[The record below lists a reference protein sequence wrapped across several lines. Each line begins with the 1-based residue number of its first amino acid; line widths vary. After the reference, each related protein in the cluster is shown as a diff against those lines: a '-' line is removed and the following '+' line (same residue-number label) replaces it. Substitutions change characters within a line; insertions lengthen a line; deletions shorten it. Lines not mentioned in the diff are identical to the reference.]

1 MAIPRVSKMITDRQR
16 KCEFV
21 DWFVVNHRPALVKAL
36 AQLFQQDLEEGQPL
50 PNVDLFLDGLVRRL
64 RRALRELVEAEQ
76 THLAEIADDGI
87 HRDRRDEAARDLRD
101 VVFNWRP
108 VIRAVFGERKAEEAG
123 FERRIADHPLALLRQ
138 TERLLARFRDPEFE
152 LDATRFDGV
161 AVTRERIVEQLESP
175 ARQLRQAIDDV
186 TSEQTKAHGT
196 KVAKDQ
202 AMTHFDHV
210 YRAFVNLFDPAFRLI
225 GEDELAERLTLKLSR
240 RSDPAE
246 ATEEPLDETSEA
258 PDPGA
263 SGEQQP

>member
-1 MAIPRVSKMITDRQR
+1 MAVPRISKMITDRQR

-21 DWFVVNHRPALVKAL
+21 DWFVVNHRKALVEAL
-36 AQLFQQDLEEGQPL
+36 ADLFQKDLEEGEAL
-50 PNVDLFLDGLVRRL
+50 PDVDLFLDGLVRRL

-76 THLAEIADDGI
+76 AHLGEIADDGI
-87 HRDRRDEAARDLRD
+87 HRDRRDQAAQELRD

-138 TERLLARFRDPEFE
+138 TERLLSRFKDPGFE

-161 AVTRERIVEQLESP
+161 AVTREKVVEQLESP
-175 ARQLRQAIDDV
+175 ARKLRQAIDGL

-202 AMTHFDHV
+202 AMAHFDHV
-210 YRAFVNLFDPAFRLI
+210 YRAFVSLFEPAFRLI
-225 GEDELAERLTLKLSR
+225 GELELAERLTLKLPR
-240 RSDPAE
+240 RSEQAEDPRE
-246 ATEEPLDETSEA
+246 SLEETPDA
-258 PDPGA
+258 PASGA
-263 SGEQQP
+263 SDEQ